1 LIEAFAEKIGGND
14 AFSIIASVINKNE
27 STLSVDQYLIT
38 SITKLYQAYDHFLK
52 ERKQHGI
59 VLFDRANIKTTHTH
73 VRKLMGTGSPEGF
86 IPGIKVT
93 QVIEDP
99 IFRVSADSIFI
110 QAADVIAYTLK
121 EKEFPQTSRKK
132 YNADRIFT
140 NKLKKVCY
148 SSSIVNEGI
157 IMT

>member
-1 LIEAFAEKIGGND
+1 
-14 AFSIIASVINKNE
+14 
-27 STLSVDQYLIT
+27 
-38 SITKLYQAYDHFLK
+38 
-52 ERKQHGI
+52 
-59 VLFDRANIKTTHTH
+59 
-73 VRKLMGTGSPEGF
+73 MGTGSVEDF
-86 IPGIKVT
+86 TPGIKIN

-148 SSSIVNEGI
+148 CSSIVNEGI

>member
-1 LIEAFAEKIGGND
+1 M
-14 AFSIIASVINKNE
+14 
-27 STLSVDQYLIT
+27 
-38 SITKLYQAYDHFLK
+38 
-52 ERKQHGI
+52 
-59 VLFDRANIKTTHTH
+59 LFDRANIKTTHTH
-73 VRKLMGTGSPEGF
+73 VRKLMGTGSVEDF
-86 IPGIKVT
+86 TPGIKIN

-148 SSSIVNEGI
+148 CSSIVNEGI